1 MQDASVKKLSSI
13 ISEPRKDDSGDK
25 KHLHPRAALSRVHIG
40 LAEGWFSLFLLVT
53 LVYSTV
59 WSVQAAQW
67 VDHLNILSLTTALGL
82 LIGLLAAKQRR
93 LSRWLVH
100 PLAIIFGLLLAFWQT
115 AGADYGGNLG
125 ALVNGIHQWIVLAL
139 AGGTSADD
147 SIFLFFITALGF
159 LLAYTSAW
167 LLYRTRSPWLLIL
180 ANAVVLLIN
189 LSNIDPGYIIFL
201 VVFLVAALLLLLRF
215 NLFESSVRWKRL
227 GLRTSDDLGWEF
239 MQAGAMLSIG
249 ILIVTW
255 FLPWGYVN
263 DSAAQIWSASNNPWV
278 VIQDTWNRLL
288 AVTGGYNTLNHGNFA
303 STLTLGGNPN
313 LSNDI
318 VFTVTTTPSSDEGQ
332 YLESLSFDTYNGRTW
347 SNSASTAFNLKQGDF
362 AYDNA
367 TDLRV
372 VQQHITV
379 VNPPGEDSPYIF
391 GASQIA
397 SSDQAAEVVRRK
409 GDNSTIA
416 WLRVNG
422 RLAAGNQY
430 NVTSYVSN
438 ADVSTLETV
447 PLPKDAPEWIYDPS
461 RPDLTP
467 PVTYYD
473 PSILQTYLQ
482 LPPHLDPNIKRK
494 AEEVTAGAKTMYDMA
509 VNLEDY
515 LRTHYN
521 YNTNINL
528 PPGQEGVSWFLFRS
542 GYQGFCN
549 YFATTMAIM
558 ARELGMP
565 ARVVAGYTSGKLD
578 QKTHQMVVRGSDAHA
593 WTQIY
598 FAGYGWVNFEPS
610 AGSFPKFARP
620 LHSAGGTTPLPQTG
634 TGPSTPGGRK
644 NPTRDIN
651 VQGDTGL
658 NGVNAAQND
667 VAGQIRR
674 DVGIVMLGLFLLIVI
689 GLLYFGV
696 WWRRLYRGHGLAVQV
711 FGRIAVLANWA
722 GLSPRR
728 WQTPY
733 EYARVLAE
741 AVPDQAVTIERLGDI
756 YVRER
761 WADPVS
767 PEHPRSSG
775 EINEIPHIWKALQPR
790 LFLYLA
796 RHPHFLRWLPNKI
809 GGFISRR
816 RASRRRR
823 RQDDDGGFS
832 PVE

>member
-1 MQDASVKKLSSI
+1 MQDASIKRLSSI
-13 ISEPRKDDSGDK
+13 ISEPRQDDSGNK
-25 KHLHPRAALSRVHIG
+25 KRLQPRAALSHIHIG

-53 LVYSTV
+53 LVYSTI

-100 PLAIIFGLLLAFWQT
+100 PLAIVFGLLLAFWQT
-115 AGADYGGNLG
+115 AGADYGGNVG
-125 ALVNGIHQWIVLAL
+125 ALVNGFHQWIVLAL

-167 LLYRTRSPWLLIL
+167 LLYRTRSPWLMIL

-201 VVFLVAALLLLLRF
+201 VVFLIAALLLLLRF
-215 NLFESSVRWKRL
+215 NLYESSSRWKRL

-255 FLPWGYVN
+255 FLPWGYIN

-288 AVTGGYNTLNHGNFA
+288 AVTGGYNSLNHGNFT
-303 STLTLGGNPN
+303 STLVLGGNPN
-313 LSNDI
+313 LSDDI
-318 VFTVTTTPSSDEGQ
+318 VFTLTSNDNSQ
-332 YLESLSFDTYNGRTW
+332 YLQSLSFDTYDGRTW
-347 SNSASTAFNLKQGDF
+347 SNGPSTSFDLKQGDY
-362 AYDNA
+362 AYDPA
-367 TDLRV
+367 TDLRIV
-372 VQQHITV
+372 NQRVTV
-379 VNPPGEDSPYIF
+379 VNPPGESLPYLF

-397 SSDQAAEVVRRK
+397 SSDQAAQVVRRK
-409 GDNSTIA
+409 ADNSTIT
-416 WLRVNG
+416 WLRTNG

-430 NVTSYVSN
+430 NVTSYVSD
-438 ADVSTLETV
+438 ADVSTLQTV
-447 PLPKDAPEWIYDPS
+447 PLPVNAPSFTYNPS
-461 RPDLTP
+461 RPDETP
-467 PVTYYD
+467 PLTYFD
-473 PSILQTYLQ
+473 PNILHTYLQ
-482 LPPHLDPNIKRK
+482 LPPKLDPGIKTLARS
-494 AEEVTAGAKTMYDMA
+494 ATSGAKTMYDMA
-509 VNLEDY
+509 VDLEVY
-515 LRTHYN
+515 LRSHYT
-521 YNTNINL
+521 YNTNISL

-542 GYQGFCN
+542 KNQGFCN
-549 YFATTMAIM
+549 YFATAMAVM

-565 ARVVAGYTSGKLD
+565 ARVVAGYTGGKLD
-578 QKTHQMVVRGSDAHA
+578 PKTHQLVVRGSDAHA

-610 AGSFPKFARP
+610 ASFSQFSRP
-620 LHSAGGTTPLPQTG
+620 LHSTGSNTPLPPNGGSSPQTKINK
-634 TGPSTPGGRK
+634 PRNQDPGL
-644 NPTRDIN
+644 
-651 VQGDTGL
+651 QGDNGGNGL
-658 NGVNAAQND
+658 IPGQTD
-667 VAGQIRR
+667 VAGQIRQ
-674 DVGIVMLGLFLLIVI
+674 DVGLVLLGLLLFIVV
-689 GLLYFGV
+689 GLLYFSV
-696 WWRRLYRGHGLAVQV
+696 WWRRLYRGYGLSMQI

-728 WQTPY
+728 SQTPY
-733 EYARVLAE
+733 EYAHVLAE
-741 AVPDQAVTIERLGDI
+741 AVPEQAVTIERLGDL

-761 WADPVS
+761 WADPDS

-775 EINEIPHIWKALQPR
+775 EINEIPRIWKALQPR

-796 RHPHFLRWLPNKI
+796 RHPHFLRWLPDKI
-809 GGFISRR
+809 GGFISRHW
-816 RASRRRR
+816 ASRRRR
-823 RQDDDGGFS
+823 HHDDDGLS
-832 PVE
+832 LLE

>member
-1 MQDASVKKLSSI
+1 MQDASLKRLSTLLT
-13 ISEPRKDDSGDK
+13 EPRQDDSGNK
-25 KHLHPRAALSRVHIG
+25 KRFQPRAALSHIHIG

-53 LVYSTV
+53 LVYSTI

-67 VDHLNILSLTTALGL
+67 VDHLSILSLTTFLGL
-82 LIGLLAAKQRR
+82 LIGLVAAKQRR

-100 PLAIIFGLLLAFWQT
+100 PLAIVFGLLLAFWQT
-115 AGADYGGNLG
+115 AGADYGGNVG
-125 ALVNGIHQWIVLAL
+125 ALANGIHQWIVLAI

-167 LLYRTRSPWLLIL
+167 LLYRTRSPWLMIL

-215 NLFESSVRWKRL
+215 NLYESSTRWKRL

-255 FLPWGYVN
+255 FLPWGYIN
-263 DSAAQIWSASNNPWV
+263 DTASQIWSANNNPWV
-278 VIQDTWNRLL
+278 GIQDTWNRLL
-288 AVTGGYNTLNHGNFA
+288 AVTGGYNTLNHGNFT

-318 VFTVTTTPSSDEGQ
+318 VFTLTSNDNSQ
-332 YLESLSFDTYNGRTW
+332 YLQSLSFDTYDGRTW
-347 SNSASTAFNLKQGDF
+347 SNGPSTSFDLKQGDY
-362 AYDNA
+362 AYDSA
-367 TDLRV
+367 TDLRIV
-372 VQQHITV
+372 NQHVTV
-379 VNPPGEDSPYIF
+379 VNPPGESLPYLF

-397 SSDQAAEVVRRK
+397 SSDQAAQVVRRK
-409 GDNSTIA
+409 ADGSTIT

-430 NVTSYVSN
+430 NVTSYVSD
-438 ADVSTLETV
+438 ADISTLETV
-447 PLPKDAPEWIYDPS
+447 PLPKNAPSFTYDPGH
-461 RPDLTP
+461 PDLTP
-467 PVTYYD
+467 PLTYYD
-473 PSILQTYLQ
+473 PNILHTYLQ
-482 LPPHLDPNIKRK
+482 LPPSLDPNIKTLAQR
-494 AEEVTAGAKTMYDMA
+494 VTSGAKTMYDMA
-509 VNLEDY
+509 VDLENY
-515 LRTHYN
+515 LHSNYT
-521 YNTNINL
+521 YNTNISL

-542 GYQGFCN
+542 GKQGFCN
-549 YFATTMAIM
+549 YFATTMAVM

-578 QKTHQMVVRGSDAHA
+578 PKTHQLVVRGSDAHA

-610 AGSFPKFARP
+610 ASFSQFSRP
-620 LHSAGGTTPLPQTG
+620 LHSAGSSAPIVPPGSG
-634 TGPSTPGGRK
+634 SSTPGK
-644 NPTRDIN
+644 ITKPHQDPNL
-651 VQGDTGL
+651 QGDSGT
-658 NGVNAAQND
+658 NGVIPGQTD
-667 VAGQIRR
+667 VAGQIRQ
-674 DVGIVMLGLFLLIVI
+674 DVGLVLLGLLLLIGV
-689 GLLYFGV
+689 GLLYFSF
-696 WWRRLYRGHGLAVQV
+696 WWRRLFRGYGLSMQI

-728 WQTPY
+728 SQTPY
-733 EYARVLAE
+733 EYAHVLAE
-741 AVPDQAVTIERLGDI
+741 AVPEQAVTIERLGDL

-761 WADPVS
+761 WADPES

-775 EINEIPHIWKALQPR
+775 EVNEIPRIWKALQPR
-790 LFLYLA
+790 LFIYLA
-796 RHPHFLRWLPNKI
+796 RHPHFLRWLPDKI

-816 RASRRRR
+816 WTSRRKRR
-823 RQDDDGGFS
+823 HDDDGLS
-832 PVE
+832 LLE